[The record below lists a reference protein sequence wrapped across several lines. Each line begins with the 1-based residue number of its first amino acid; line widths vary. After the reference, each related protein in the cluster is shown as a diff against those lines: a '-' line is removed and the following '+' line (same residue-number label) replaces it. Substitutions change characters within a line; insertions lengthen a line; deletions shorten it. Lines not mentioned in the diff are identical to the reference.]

1 MWIRTQNK
9 YILANVNSFRICK
22 GDIDGDVYYSIHG
35 HYDGH
40 EQSLGYY
47 STKEKAINVLYEIQ
61 EKINYEHS
69 YTIDL
74 MDDKVYLLNEDVNVY
89 QMPQDDEV

>member
-1 MWIRTQNK
+1 MWIRSQCGNILMDCDFFAVEEHGAK
-9 YILANVNSFRICK
+9 YEVITLSGKRGI
-22 GDIDGDVYYSIHG
+22 SIG
-35 HYDGH
+35 
-40 EQSLGYY
+40 LGTY

-74 MDDKVYLLNEDVNVY
+74 MDEKVYLLNEDVNIY
-89 QMPQDDEV
+89 QMPQDEDVEE